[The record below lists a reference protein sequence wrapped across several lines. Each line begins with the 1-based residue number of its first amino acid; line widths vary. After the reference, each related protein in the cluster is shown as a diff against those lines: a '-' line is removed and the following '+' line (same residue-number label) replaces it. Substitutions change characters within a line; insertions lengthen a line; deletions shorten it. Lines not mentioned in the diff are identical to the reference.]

1 MNPPRLAIIIPCYNE
16 EEVLPSSLKILLGL
30 LTRMAGDGLVAA
42 DSYILCVDDCS
53 KDSTWQIVNETH
65 KADGRVKG
73 LSFAHNSG
81 QQNALIAGLLTAMD
95 HCDCAVT
102 IDSDLQD
109 DPEAIIRMVEKFRE
123 GCEVVFG
130 VRSSRDTDTW
140 FKRTSARG
148 FYRFQEMM
156 GVETVYDHSEFR
168 LMSNRAIHLL
178 SEYGET
184 NMFLRGII
192 VRLGLKTAV
201 VACPRRARMAGETKY
216 SLSKMISLSID
227 GITSFTAQPMRLIF
241 LTGFVLLIL
250 DVIVAIYALIS
261 YFSHHTTTGW
271 TSLILSVWFLG
282 SLILMGLGIVGEYI
296 GKIYV
301 EVKHRPRYAIREKL
315 FD

>member
-1 MNPPRLAIIIPCYNE
+1 
-16 EEVLPSSLKILLGL
+16 
-30 LTRMAGDGLVAA
+30 MAGKGLISY
-42 DSYILCVDDCS
+42 DSYLLCVDDCS
-53 KDSTWQIVNETH
+53 KDSTWQIISDAH
-65 KADGRVKG
+65 KRNSRVKG
-73 LSFAHNSG
+73 LSFTHNSG

-102 IDSDLQD
+102 IDADLQD
-109 DPEAIIRMVEKFRE
+109 DPEAIIEMIERYNE
-123 GCEVVFG
+123 GCEIVFG

-140 FKRTSARG
+140 FKRTSARS
-148 FYRFQEMM
+148 FYHFQEMM

-178 SEYGET
+178 SEYGES

-192 VRLGLKTAV
+192 VKLGLKNAI

-216 SLSKMISLSID
+216 PLSKLLSLSID
-227 GITSFTAQPMRLIF
+227 GITSFTAKPMRIIF
-241 LTGFVLLIL
+241 LTGLVFLIL
-250 DVIVAIYALIS
+250 DILVALYALIS
-261 YFSHHTTTGW
+261 YFHNKATTGW

-282 SLILMGLGIVGEYI
+282 SLILMGLGVVGEYI

-301 EVKHRPRYAIREKL
+301 EVKHRPRYGIREKL

>member
-81 QQNALIAGLLTAMD
+81 QQNALIAGLFTAMD

-156 GVETVYDHSEFR
+156 GVEIVYDHSEFR

-201 VACPRRARMAGETKY
+201 VALSPPCPYGRRDKILAVK
-216 SLSKMISLSID
+216 
-227 GITSFTAQPMRLIF
+227 TA
-241 LTGFVLLIL
+241 V
-250 DVIVAIYALIS
+250 
-261 YFSHHTTTGW
+261 
-271 TSLILSVWFLG
+271 SV
-282 SLILMGLGIVGEYI
+282 
-296 GKIYV
+296 
-301 EVKHRPRYAIREKL
+301 
-315 FD
+315 D